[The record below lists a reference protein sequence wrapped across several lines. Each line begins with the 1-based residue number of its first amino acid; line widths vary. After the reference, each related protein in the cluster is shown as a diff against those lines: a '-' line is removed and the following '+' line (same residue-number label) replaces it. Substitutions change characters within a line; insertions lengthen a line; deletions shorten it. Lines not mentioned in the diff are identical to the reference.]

1 MKGIEVFEVLG
12 SIERLALRTRM
23 TIGKGIINMRL
34 GFVEALS
41 FGHGLNDLPGD
52 ADDVVCLL
60 EFLIKV
66 LIGVS
71 DEIGETSK
79 GNHNLCN

>member
-1 MKGIEVFEVLG
+1 M
-12 SIERLALRTRM
+12 A
-23 TIGKGIINMRL
+23 IGECIIDMRL

-52 ADDVVCLL
+52 TNDVVCLL

-66 LIGVS
+66 FIGVG
-71 DEIGETSK
+71 DEVGETSK

>member
-1 MKGIEVFEVLG
+1 
-12 SIERLALRTRM
+12 M